1 MSAQQARRRKRR
13 YRFIN
18 NQIERGY
25 DDYEAA
31 LPFSLGQKAALQK
44 DWEATAVRLVRLA
57 ISPFLHR
64 FSSLNRPQQSIL
76 HNGSLFVPMDS
87 RKQNKSGFLCYL
99 FL

>member
-1 MSAQQARRRKRR
+1 MSAQQARRRKEW

-18 NQIERGY
+18 DQIERGY

-64 FSSLNRPQQSIL
+64 FSSLNRPQQSIFTQRL
-76 HNGSLFVPMDS
+76 SSCQMDS
-87 RKQNKSGFLCYL
+87 RKQK
-99 FL
+99 